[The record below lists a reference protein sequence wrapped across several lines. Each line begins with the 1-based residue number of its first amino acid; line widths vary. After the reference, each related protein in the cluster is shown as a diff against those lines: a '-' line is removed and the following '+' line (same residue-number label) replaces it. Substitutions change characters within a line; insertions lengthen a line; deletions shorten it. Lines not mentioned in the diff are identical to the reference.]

1 MSMPAVSL
9 LYGKSAREGKKWQE
23 CLLSTYRGQ
32 QFPQEKR
39 WEKSWRGG
47 PTVLKEK
54 ILRGV
59 KAWLHDVPTGMG
71 SLAMG
76 PQYLKAACTL
86 GVGPKQKAIKFP
98 NPIMSLEN
106 GNIFSF
112 YSTVG
117 FPDSGTTS

>member
-1 MSMPAVSL
+1 MAGVPFKHL
-9 LYGKSAREGKKWQE
+9 QGTTI
-23 CLLSTYRGQ
+23 STRKEVG
-32 QFPQEKR
+32 EELER
-39 WEKSWRGG
+39 WT
-47 PTVLKEK
+47 TVLKEK